1 MPHRPGL
8 QILGDTPLILPDV
21 SIAAIFLS
29 LLSIA
34 LICHS
39 IVFGRNVVAGKKFL
53 ATIAVIG
60 TALAHV
66 VRP

>member
-39 IVFGRNVVAGKKFL
+39 IVLWRNVVAGKKFF

-60 TALAHV
+60 TALFTY
-66 VRP
+66 